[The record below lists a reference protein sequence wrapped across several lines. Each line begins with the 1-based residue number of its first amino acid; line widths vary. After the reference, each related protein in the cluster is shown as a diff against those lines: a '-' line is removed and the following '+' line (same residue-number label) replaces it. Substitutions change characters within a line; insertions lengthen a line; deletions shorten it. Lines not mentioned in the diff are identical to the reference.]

1 MPDPIPQLNPAA
13 LAAHEEG
20 STFSVWSLLAVIRQR
35 LHIAIGVFL
44 VVLAAVA
51 AYAWTRVP
59 KFTATARLLIETRAV
74 NLTDMQDAFD
84 PLRGNITQRDIIQTQ
99 VQLLT
104 STPVLKRV
112 LQTGIFDNDSSFLAA
127 KDPVARLAK
136 MVKVLPAPS
145 GYILDVS
152 ATSESPQ
159 RSAAVVNAL
168 VDAYRVENRARRTNV
183 SDDGIVELKKKSENI
198 RARLDAESAA
208 LQAFMVSNRMV
219 SFEEAQNIIVER
231 LQGINKNLIAT
242 EPKRVLAETQFR
254 NARNALDTKAPIESI
269 PGVLESSIISSL
281 KMELAKLLR
290 QESDLAATYGE
301 SHTQLKS
308 VRTQIDALQQQ
319 IKDEAERIVEG
330 LRGRYEQILGEESLL
345 RKELED
351 QEAEVL
357 RFNELA
363 AQYRLLRQT
372 RDSLQENYNSLIRR
386 IDELDISNLS
396 GQGDSVFVI
405 SRAEVPNVPSWPNRK
420 KLLAL
425 GGFFGLLL
433 AVAVCF
439 LLDYLDTTIKG
450 ETDVQTYVRR
460 PLLGSVPT
468 GEGADG
474 DSPFSDF
481 YAIDNPR
488 SNFAEA
494 FRTIRTY
501 LSFSVPDH
509 PVRALAVSSTG
520 PAEGKS
526 LCAVNLAIASALANK
541 RTLIVDADLR
551 KPRLGKTFPDAPA
564 IGLSDLLAG
573 DSTFT
578 VDQLLFPTKVPN
590 LSFLSAGT
598 IPPNPVEL
606 LESNRFA
613 HLLETLAKSFDLVIF
628 DTPPCLNMVD
638 ALVIARQT
646 DGIVYVLRSFAS
658 NKFATQQS
666 VRQIELAN
674 VNILGAIL
682 NDVDLQKSHYYYY
695 YSSKYYSSKYYSQ
708 GPRSDR
714 SSKSRRSS
722 KRK

>member
-1 MPDPIPQLNPAA
+1 MSDSFPSPIPVSEDDQNA
-13 LAAHEEG
+13 
-20 STFSVWSLLAVIRQR
+20 FSVWSLLAVVRQR
-35 LHIAIGVFL
+35 LRI
-44 VVLAAVA
+44 AVA
-51 AYAWTRVP
+51 VFCAVLLAVVAYTWTRVP

-84 PLRGNITQRDIIQTQ
+84 PLRGNIAQRDIIQTQ

-104 STPVLKRV
+104 STPVLRRV
-112 LQTGIFDNDSSFLAA
+112 LQTDIFNDNPAFLQA

-136 MVKVLPAPS
+136 MIKVLPAPS

-152 ATSESPQ
+152 ATSESPKQ
-159 RSAAVVNAL
+159 AADIVNAL

-183 SDDGIVELKKKSENI
+183 SDDGILELKKKSENI
-198 RARLDAESAA
+198 RTRLDAESAA

-219 SFEEAQNIIVER
+219 SFEDAQNIIVER
-231 LQGINKNLIAT
+231 LQGINKNLLST
-242 EPKRVLAETQFR
+242 EPKRILAETQYQ
-254 NARNALDTKAPIESI
+254 NAQVALDSQSPIETI

-281 KMELAKLLR
+281 KMELAKLQR
-290 QESDLAATYGE
+290 QESDLSATYGE
-301 SHTQLKS
+301 NHSQLKS
-308 VRTQIDALQQQ
+308 VRTQIDALQGQ
-319 IKDEAERIVEG
+319 IRDEASRIVDG
-330 LRGRYEQILGEESLL
+330 LRGRYEQISNEEEML
-345 RKELED
+345 RDELKK
-351 QEAEVL
+351 QEIEVL
-357 RFNELA
+357 HFNELA

-396 GQGDSVFVI
+396 GQGDSVFLI

-425 GGFFGLLL
+425 GLFFGLLL
-433 AVAVCF
+433 AIGVCF

-468 GEGADG
+468 GGESES
-474 DSPFSDF
+474 DSPFNDF
-481 YAIDNPR
+481 YALDNPR

-509 PVRALAVSSTG
+509 PVRSLVVSSTG
-520 PAEGKS
+520 PAEGKT
-526 LCAVNLAIASALANK
+526 LCAVNLAIAAAMANK
-541 RTLIVDADLR
+541 RTLLIDADLR
-551 KPRLGKTFPDAPA
+551 KPRLAKLFPDAPA

-573 DSTFT
+573 DSAFSYDNL
-578 VDQLLFPTKVPN
+578 VSPTQVPN

-606 LESNRFA
+606 LESQRFA
-613 HLLETLAKSFDLVIF
+613 SLLAQLTAAFDMVIF
-628 DTPPCLNMVD
+628 DAPPCLNMVD
-638 ALVIARQT
+638 ALVIGRQT
-646 DGIVYVLRSFAS
+646 DGLVYVLRAFSS

-666 VRQIELAN
+666 VRQIQLAN
-674 VNILGAIL
+674 INILGAVL
-682 NDVDLQKSHYYYY
+682 NDVDLQKNHYYYY
-695 YSSKYYSSKYYSQ
+695 YSSSKYYTNSPDS
-708 GPRSDR
+708 PRKKR
-714 SSKSRRSS
+714 RHHHKKS
-722 KRK
+722 

>member
-1 MPDPIPQLNPAA
+1 MSDPIPQFNPAA
-13 LAAHEEG
+13 ATANEEA
-20 STFSVWSLLAVIRQR
+20 SAFSVWSILALIRQR
-35 LHIAIGVFL
+35 LHIAVGVFL
-44 VVLAAVA
+44 VVIAAVA

-59 KFTATARLLIETRAV
+59 KYTATARLLIETRAV
-74 NLTDMQDAFD
+74 NLTDTQDAFD
-84 PLRGNITQRDIIQTQ
+84 PLRGNIAQRDVIQTQ

-112 LQTGIFDNDSSFLAA
+112 LQSGVFDDDDSLRQS

-136 MVKVLPAPS
+136 MIKVLPATS

-152 ATSESPQ
+152 ATSGDPV
-159 RSAAVVNAL
+159 RAAAVVNAL

-198 RARLDAESAA
+198 RTRLDAESAA

-254 NARNALDTKAPIESI
+254 NAREALDSKAPVESI

-281 KMELAKLLR
+281 KMELAKLTR
-290 QESDLAATYGE
+290 QESDLASTYGE
-301 SHTQLKS
+301 NHTQLKS

-351 QEAEVL
+351 QEVEVL

-396 GQGDSVFVI
+396 GQGDSVFII

-420 KLLAL
+420 KLLAI

-433 AVAVCF
+433 AIAVCF

-468 GEGADG
+468 GENSDSG
-474 DSPFSDF
+474 SPFNDF
-481 YAIDNPR
+481 YALDNPR

-551 KPRLGKTFPDAPA
+551 KPRLGKVFPDAPA

-578 VDQLLFPTKVPN
+578 ADQLLFPTKVPN

-613 HLLETLAKSFDLVIF
+613 RLLETLSQSFDLVIF

-695 YSSKYYSSKYYSQ
+695 YSSKYYSSKYYTQ
-708 GPRSDR
+708 APHSDH
-714 SSKSRRSS
+714 SSKSRRAS

>member
-1 MPDPIPQLNPAA
+1 MSDPVPQLNPVA
-13 LAAHEEG
+13 LTVPEEE

-44 VVLAAVA
+44 VVLAVVA
-51 AYAWTRVP
+51 AYTWTRTP

-74 NLTDMQDAFD
+74 NLTDMADAFD
-84 PLRGNITQRDIIQTQ
+84 PLRGNIAQRDIIQTQ

-112 LQTGIFDNDSSFLAA
+112 LQTGIFDDVPVILED

-152 ATSESPQ
+152 ATSEDPA
-159 RSAAVVNAL
+159 RASAIVNAL

-198 RARLDAESAA
+198 RARLDTESAA

-231 LQGINKNLIAT
+231 LQGINKNLLAT
-242 EPKRVLAETQFR
+242 EPKRILAETQFR
-254 NARNALDTKAPIESI
+254 NARAALDTKAPIESI

-345 RKELED
+345 RKELEE
-351 QEAEVL
+351 QEVEVL

-439 LLDYLDTTIKG
+439 LLDYLDTTLKG
-450 ETDVQTYVRR
+450 ETDVQSYVRR

-468 GEGADG
+468 GEASDA

-481 YAIDNPR
+481 YAVDNPR

-578 VDQLLFPTKVPN
+578 ADQLLFPTKVPN

-613 HLLETLAKSFDLVIF
+613 RLLETLSQSFDLIIF

-646 DGIVYVLRSFAS
+646 DGIVYVLRSFSS

-682 NDVDLQKSHYYYY
+682 NDVDLQKNHYYYY
-695 YSSKYYSSKYYSQ
+695 YSSSKYYSQ
-708 GPRSDR
+708 AYHYHSD
-714 SSKSRRSS
+714 SSK
-722 KRK
+722 KKKKKQG